1 MEEIEQEFSMDVPD
15 NFKSGFVTL
24 VGRPNAGKS
33 TLLNA
38 ILDEKISIISSVP
51 QTTRYVTRGIY
62 NKKDTQ
68 IVFVDTPGM
77 HLSDHHLAAQLNKMA
92 EDSLEDVDV
101 LIYVADAK
109 RKPYDEEDHIMR
121 MLVRQKVPVIMV
133 LNKIDRSRR
142 CISDYIELWKKKLK
156 EKKQETGDDS
166 DPLKFF
172 IPISALK
179 KDNLEELMEAL
190 QSLLPNGYP
199 MYGDDMSTD
208 FPLKLRIADLIR
220 EKMCHL
226 LKEEV
231 PHHTAVLIEDM
242 KKEKNKAFVIYA
254 NIIMASESQK
264 GIVVGKG
271 GEMIKEIGKRARYD
285 INKIMGRKVHLDLK
299 VQVVKD
305 WHVKPRI
312 IKELGYGL

>member
-1 MEEIEQEFSMDVPD
+1 MEDIEQEFNMQVPE

-51 QTTRYVTRGIY
+51 QTTRYITRGIY

-121 MLVRQKVPVIMV
+121 MLVRQKIPVIMV

-142 CISDYIELWKKKLK
+142 CIADYIELWKKKLE
-156 EKKQETGDDS
+156 EKKQETGDES

-179 KDNLEELMEAL
+179 RDNLEELMDAL
-190 QSLLPNGYP
+190 QSLLPEGFP

-312 IKELGYGL
+312 IKELGYGV